1 MQAQHTKQ
9 TILDEFQ
16 EDILPDK
23 KLDIFN
29 LESSLRSRWKGTFYT
44 QDDKLI
50 HTLNQIEVVSKLDI
64 SCLISGPSGVG
75 KEALAY
81 RLHNGREGKFVVVN
95 CGAIPSEL
103 IEAEFFGAKKGSY
116 TGCVKDREGLFQQAN
131 HGTLFLDEIGE
142 LPLSMQAK
150 LLRALETQR
159 ARAIGGQEDYG
170 FRCRVVAAT
179 NKNLPEMMDKE
190 EFRSDLYFRIAK
202 LTFSIPPIA
211 KRIDDLEMMFIYY
224 YSKIFNQS
232 PSEYDTNTFII
243 KAKEGKIFLDQGNC
257 RAIINYVFQLMV
269 NKILPPSTQ

>member
-1 MQAQHTKQ
+1 MPNKYTKES
-9 TILDEFQ
+9 ILKEFK
-16 EDILPDK
+16 EDILPSK

-44 QDDKLI
+44 QDDNLI

-64 SCLISGPSGVG
+64 SCLINGPSGVG

-103 IEAEFFGAKKGSY
+103 IEAEFFGAKRGSY

-179 NKNLPEMMDKE
+179 NKNLPNMMDKE
-190 EFRSDLYFRIAK
+190 EFRNDLYFRIAK
-202 LTFSIPPIA
+202 LTFNIPPISS
-211 KRIDDLEMMFIYY
+211 RPDDLEMMFIYY
-224 YSKIFNQS
+224 YSKIFNQA
-232 PSEYDTNTFII
+232 PSESDTQAFLF
-243 KAKEGKIFLDQGNC
+243 KAGHNDILIYSGNC

-269 NKILPPSTQ
+269 NKILPPPAL